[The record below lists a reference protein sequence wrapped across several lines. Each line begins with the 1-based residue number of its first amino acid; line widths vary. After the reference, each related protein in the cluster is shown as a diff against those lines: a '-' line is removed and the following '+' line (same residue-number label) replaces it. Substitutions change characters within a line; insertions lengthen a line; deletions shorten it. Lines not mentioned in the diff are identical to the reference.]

1 MNERVRAVLITPQD
15 ELLTIRR
22 DRPGSPTYRVLPG
35 GHVEPTDASL
45 EDALIREIREELA
58 GEPSIRSLLRVLDSE
73 GDRKYFYLATIESWA
88 FDQRT
93 GPEFDDPGR
102 GQYAVDL
109 IPLTEGD
116 IARSNLKPDAI
127 ADFLRQ
133 SLSGGGLFDLPD
145 QRADHRR
152 A

>member
-35 GHVEPTDASL
+35 GHVEPTHASL
-45 EDALIREIREELA
+45 EDALIREIREERA

-73 GDRKYFYLATIESWA
+73 GDRQYFYLATIESWA

-93 GPEFDDPGR
+93 GPGFDDPGR

-109 IPLTEGD
+109 IPLAEGD

-145 QRADHRR
+145 QRADHGR